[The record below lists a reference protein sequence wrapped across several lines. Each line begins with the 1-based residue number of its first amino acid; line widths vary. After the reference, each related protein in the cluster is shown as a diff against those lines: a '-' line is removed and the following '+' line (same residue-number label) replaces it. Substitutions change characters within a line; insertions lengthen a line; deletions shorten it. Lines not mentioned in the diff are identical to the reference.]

1 MIRIIVIVSLFWVMP
16 IILSGIGLSGVHG
29 SYTVAEEKKKTRR
42 VPALREQT
50 YKKLAE
56 AQIMI
61 DPESMPREEGE
72 PPPVPNGTPRDAVNL
87 LREMLEKRGLNS
99 YEKAQIWNTLAFAY
113 YTLDD
118 TPNTI
123 HAYEQILAQGTISEA
138 LEQTSLRTLFQLY
151 FGEERY
157 DKSIEYIERWEA
169 LKGELDPGVTFIKA
183 TAYFMLKNFKE
194 SLKNAKLVEELA
206 IQAGKVI
213 KENWWYLQI
222 VIYSELNDYDSTIPV
237 LEKLILN
244 YSKKQ
249 YWMHLAA
256 IYSEKEMDDRALSVY
271 YAAYKQDMLTREQEL
286 VILAQRMLN
295 AEIPYEAA
303 SILDEGFESG
313 IVEENLKNM
322 KLLAM
327 AYTMAREMD
336 KAIDAWR
343 RATEFAED
351 GDVYYRLAQAL
362 SNEDRHKDA
371 VGAYRD
377 SLEDRG
383 IRNVSDV
390 QFWLAISLM
399 NLNEWDEATR
409 VFRESGKD
417 PRKSKMVNQYIRYI
431 KGEKNRLAELERMRK
446 EG

>member
-1 MIRIIVIVSLFWVMP
+1 MIRIMVIVSLFWVMP
-16 IILSGIGLSGVHG
+16 IMLSGIGLSGVHG
-29 SYTVAEEKKKTRR
+29 SNAVAEEKKKTRR

-50 YKKLAE
+50 YRKLAE

-72 PPPVPNGTPRDAVNL
+72 PPPVPTGTPRDAVNL

-113 YTLDD
+113 YTLNDV
-118 TPNTI
+118 PNTI
-123 HAYEQILAQGTISEA
+123 HAYEQILAQGTITEA

-151 FGEERY
+151 FGEEQY
-157 DKSIEYIERWEA
+157 AKSIEYIERWEV
-169 LKGELDPGVTFIKA
+169 LKGELEPVVTFIKA
-183 TAYFMLKNFKE
+183 TAYFMLKNFPE
-194 SLKNAKLVEELA
+194 SLKNALLVEELA

-213 KENWWYLQI
+213 KENWWYLQV
-222 VIYSELNDYDSTIPV
+222 VIYSELNDYDSIIPV

-256 IYSEKEMDDRALSVY
+256 IYSEKDMDDKALSVY
-271 YAAYKQDMLTREQEL
+271 FTAYKQEMLTREQEL

-295 AEIPYEAA
+295 AEIPYEAG
-303 SILDEGFESG
+303 SILEEGFEAG
-313 IVEENLKNM
+313 IIEENLKNL

-327 AYTMAREMD
+327 AYTLAQEME

-343 RATEFAED
+343 SATEFAED
-351 GDVYYRLAQAL
+351 GEVHYRLAQAL
-362 SNEDRHKDA
+362 SNEDRHEDA

-377 SLEDRG
+377 SLEYRE

-399 NLNEWDEATR
+399 NLNEWDEATK

-417 PRKSKMVNQYIRYI
+417 PRKAKMVNQYIRYVR
-431 KGEKNRLAELERMRK
+431 GEKNRLAELERMRR